1 MDERFAD
8 LSPITYAEYE
18 NIAQLAL
25 CFFSPLQNKQF
36 RQIAESGN
44 EDRIIPLNENSF
56 FSFLCKIDK
65 TYDKKLHKIKRIL
78 SLMERAEILTFEGN
92 GNSALLGRH
101 YYSLK
106 ELTNLQRRNSL
117 WLGEA
122 FGFPFLQEKLKAN
135 VIHITGITKQG
146 DTGNGTGFLINRNT
160 ILTCKHVIS
169 DMIPDD
175 NLTILGEKYTYK
187 VKKSEEYDI
196 SLLVLD
202 KCIDSINCF
211 PAFNDANILD
221 EVIIMGYPPIVGADK
236 DYLLSQKGE
245 VNSVVNDYL
254 CKTTNLVL
262 SSVTR
267 PGNSGGPV
275 ISKNGYIVGMVLQFN
290 TSTKSG
296 FSSSS
301 SSCSSTDKDDKEE
314 NCFPFYMAMQ
324 GKALFNG
331 IKAIDPNVDIFFEDY
346 Q

>member
-44 EDRIIPLNENSF
+44 EDRIIPLNENNF

-175 NLTILGEKYTYK
+175 NLTILEKNIHIKSKNPKSTISHCSSWINVLIALIVSLHSTMRTYLMR
-187 VKKSEEYDI
+187 
-196 SLLVLD
+196 SLLWGIRRSLVQI
-202 KCIDSINCF
+202 K
-211 PAFNDANILD
+211 
-221 EVIIMGYPPIVGADK
+221 IIY
-236 DYLLSQKGE
+236 Y
-245 VNSVVNDYL
+245 
-254 CKTTNLVL
+254 
-262 SSVTR
+262 R
-267 PGNSGGPV
+267 R
-275 ISKNGYIVGMVLQFN
+275 
-290 TSTKSG
+290 
-296 FSSSS
+296 
-301 SSCSSTDKDDKEE
+301 KE
-314 NCFPFYMAMQ
+314 
-324 GKALFNG
+324 K
-331 IKAIDPNVDIFFEDY
+331 
-346 Q
+346 

>member
-18 NIAQLAL
+18 DIAQLAL
-25 CFFSPLQNKQF
+25 CFFNPLQNKQF

-44 EDRIIPLNENSF
+44 EDRIIPLNENNF

-202 KCIDSINCF
+202 KCIDSIN
-211 PAFNDANILD
+211 L
-221 EVIIMGYPPIVGADK
+221 
-236 DYLLSQKGE
+236 
-245 VNSVVNDYL
+245 NSVVNDYL
-254 CKTTNLVL
+254 SKTTNLVL